1 MDITD
6 FFAHKRFNVG
16 KRVEVM
22 PRTRTRY
29 VENASQSYG
38 VPLVPEKVLFILDD
52 TLLGSGRDGCVI
64 AIMGIAFN
72 GMFQQPIYFPF
83 DKIEKIQVIGRAVVV
98 NQDAYMQEFSVV
110 GEQDLQAVF
119 LAVKEWLDYRD
130 SRKVDYEEY
139 AGRMYYIQ
147 EGFRSR
153 FVPMI
158 KELMNRGQGGTHFDD
173 FMELVDESIQDI
185 ERLQTLVAKQALQ
198 LDDVDYID
206 GLCDVIGGFEISCD
220 EDDAGFDEA
229 LLQLKRHDAALGQL
243 IKHMLKGVIKGA
255 QNREEEDRKRD
266 RYRDYFGLV

>member
-1 MDITD
+1 MGQGPLTQRYTMDITD

-64 AIMGIAFN
+64 AIMGIAFK

-119 LAVKEWLDYRD
+119 LAVKEWLDYRQ
-130 SRKVDYEEY
+130 
-139 AGRMYYIQ
+139 AMYSL
-147 EGFRSR
+147 RNC
-153 FVPMI
+153 VPIYMAS
-158 KELMNRGQGGTHFDD
+158 F
-173 FMELVDESIQDI
+173 SIHLA
-185 ERLQTLVAKQALQ
+185 EAAK
-198 LDDVDYID
+198 
-206 GLCDVIGGFEISCD
+206 
-220 EDDAGFDEA
+220 
-229 LLQLKRHDAALGQL
+229 
-243 IKHMLKGVIKGA
+243 
-255 QNREEEDRKRD
+255 
-266 RYRDYFGLV
+266 